1 MMPALTRPTTITVV
15 ADELWIIAVTTA
27 PSSTLR
33 RMLLVS
39 FSSAFSIRPPASF
52 SKPLPITL
60 MP

>member
-1 MMPALTRPTTITVV
+1 MTVV